1 MKLPSIFK
9 IWDNKNKIWRKSG
22 NGLQMW
28 SNRGTAENVKSRW
41 RSLLDHME
49 IKEFYLLPKDEMDCI
64 IMNDLDDVPSEEE
77 IQSAWERFGKDFDE
91 ELSGVI
97 SNYDRNKMTIVST
110 IFIGHDLSILYYV
123 FLCDGIY
130 YRITTKAYW
139 RKNDRVV
146 IPGSCAVV
154 ELKYQL
160 AYKFVR
166 KDEHDSIASVLG
178 L

>member
-1 MKLPSIFK
+1 MNGTVYR
-9 IWDNKNKIWRKSG
+9 IWNTNTNRWVRSN
-22 NGLQMW
+22 NGLSMW
-28 SNRGTAENVKSRW
+28 QKQSGARNTINQNSYLNPKHCV
-41 RSLLDHME
+41 
-49 IKEFYLLPKDEMDCI
+49 IKEFMIIPKDEMECI

-166 KDEHDSIASVLG
+166 KDEHDSIASIFRL
-178 L
+178 